1 MTGTVFSVMSLPL
14 DRLKKNKHIVDH
26 ILWDFEP
33 SHLMR
38 SSIRARADGTLPP
51 PPRSGYIL
59 YIETMEKHPA
69 LFLMIQNASGY
80 AETFAKI
87 DDVPQHLLEEAVQQN
102 REKEYCKMYP
112 IHEAL
117 RDWLKQALGISR

>member
-1 MTGTVFSVMSLPL
+1 MFSVMSISL
-14 DRLKKNKHIVDH
+14 DRLKNNKHVVDH
-26 ILWDFEP
+26 ILWDVEP

-38 SSIRARADGTLPP
+38 SSIPAVSDGRHPS

-59 YIETMEKHPA
+59 YIETMERRPA

-87 DDVPQHLLEEAVQQN
+87 DDVPQHLLEAAIQEN
-102 REKEYCKMYP
+102 REKEYGRMYP
-112 IHEAL
+112 INETL
-117 RDWLKQALGISR
+117 RDWLKRALGITR